1 MAQQL
6 LIIEAR
12 REGYA
17 IDQVSET
24 ITAGE
29 MIEALKRLDENTP
42 LYLSHD
48 NGYTYGG
55 ITGWNMEVKYLVEC
69 YECDSEVMISEED
82 YDCPNCG
89 YNLYL
94 LTR

>member
-6 LIIEAR
+6 LIIAAH
-12 REGYA
+12 REGYG
-17 IDQVSET
+17 IEQVSET

-29 MIEALKRLDENTP
+29 MIEALKRLDEDTP

-55 ITGWNMEVKYLVEC
+55 ITGWNMEIKYLVEC
-69 YECDSEVMISEED
+69 PDCEDEVMISEED

-89 YNLYL
+89 TDLYL
-94 LTR
+94 MTR